1 MPLPFAGLI
10 VGALGGL
17 LKKKLT
23 KAGTAAAVVGGVAA
37 LATGENPF
45 DSAIVLV
52 NLFRDAWP
60 HVLIV
65 VGALGGIA
73 GLFRKAGNT
82 SEYQS

>member
-1 MPLPFAGLI
+1 MPLPGLI
-10 VGALGGL
+10 VGVLGGL

-23 KAGTAAAVVGGVAA
+23 KSGTGAVVVGTIAA